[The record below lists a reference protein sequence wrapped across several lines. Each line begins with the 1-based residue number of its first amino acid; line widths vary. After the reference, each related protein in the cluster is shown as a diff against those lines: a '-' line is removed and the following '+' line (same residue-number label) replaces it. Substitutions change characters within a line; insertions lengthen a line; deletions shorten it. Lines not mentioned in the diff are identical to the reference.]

1 MFVLAILLSTN
12 LSIAGSK
19 KKTAAA
25 DAETASWRYE
35 VTQRSGVAKQGC
47 VLLAVW
53 SYSKSPS
60 IAAAQACKNA
70 VHAVVYKGVAGSGNT
85 ITRKPLLSSVNQTP
99 EEKAYMDKFFA
110 TGGPYMSFVNLTSNG
125 IPGTNSVLKVSNK
138 EYKVG
143 VVVEVN
149 SEQLR
154 IALEKSGVIRGL
166 SSGF

>member
-1 MFVLAILLSTN
+1 MFALAILLSTN

-19 KKTAAA
+19 KKTADA
-25 DAETASWRYE
+25 DTASWRYE
-35 VTQRSGVAKQGC
+35 VAQSSKQAKQGC
-47 VLLAVW
+47 VLLEVW

-70 VHAVVYKGVAGSGNT
+70 VHAIIYKGVAGGGNT

-110 TGGPYMSFVNLTSNG
+110 TSGPYMSFVNLTSNG
-125 IPGTNSVLKVSNK
+125 IPGANSVLKVSNK

-143 VVVEVN
+143 VIVEVN
-149 SEQLR
+149 SDQLR
-154 IALEKSGVIRGL
+154 SALEKSGVIRGL